1 MRAKPLVVVTVASV
15 LGACAVRG
23 TLHTAADES
32 KPHISWEIQQGI
44 AADERFVCGTRRP
57 EAKCVLAA
65 SREQRRTRAIVQV
78 HLHAAKIAT
87 RYLGVI
93 EVPFIKGAT
102 NRGIGEVSVDVRAG
116 SNPVGTTVVGQIDV
130 RPGDF
135 DLAIT
140 LDAVQEGQSVS
151 RIVERI
157 PVTIQ

>member
-1 MRAKPLVVVTVASV
+1 MRSRPLVVVIVASV
-15 LGACAVRG
+15 LGACAARA
-23 TLHTAADES
+23 LHTAVDES
-32 KPHISWEIQQGI
+32 KPHISWEIQQGV
-44 AADERFVCGTRRP
+44 AADEEFVCGTRRP
-57 EAKCVLAA
+57 EAKCVLGA

-78 HLHAAKIAT
+78 HLHAAKTAT

-93 EVPFIKGAT
+93 EVPFISGAA

-157 PVTIQ
+157 PVAIQ